1 MNMNALVFQPEVRD
15 MCAAGR
21 CRRYGRS
28 WSCPPACGELD
39 DLRRQFARY
48 SRGILVQ
55 TGDGVL
61 LVTEL
66 QWQAK
71 KAMDYKSFMN
81 GARNFIGSVLE

>member
-1 MNMNALVFQPEVRD
+1 MQLRILK
-15 MCAAGR
+15 AAAASKVASQDSSITQNTGAVP
-21 CRRYGRS
+21 GTVL
-28 WSCPPACGELD
+28 A
-39 DLRRQFARY
+39 Y
-48 SRGILVQ
+48 SKQRGILVQ